1 MEGPKLINSGKAAM
15 EAVAKVLPTARAIVV
30 PSNLGP
36 VELKPGTVWSGNR
49 MIVLPST
56 MSTIYVIDDRLYE
69 WGTGAF
75 IREEWLSAMAKGVTS
90 AAHWVTVAQVEFAL
104 LSGIFVP
111 WYLLLGLGC
120 AKSALFY
127 KSNQQAVDAAFRQA
141 PEAMRLLQDLRRRC
155 PTLFNKMASTAAK
168 DLLTNLPQ
176 GVSGED
182 VAFFVGRVIKGVA
195 GAGPDLVFSGFLKI
209 ALTVAGLVTATHLP
223 FIAAHTAAHMAAAKA
238 AELQRALQQAG
249 YSVTESEAKTI
260 MKEVLAQPDT
270 PQKLRQLEAACKA
283 LLPTLNQLKNAY
295 GVAH

>member
-1 MEGPKLINSGKAAM
+1 MEGPKLINSGRPAM

-30 PSNLGP
+30 QSNLGP

-56 MSTIYVIDDRLYE
+56 MSTVYAIDDRLYE

-75 IREEWLSAMAKGVTS
+75 IRDEWLSAMARGAQS
-90 AAHWVTVAQVEFAL
+90 AAHWTTVAQVEFAL

-111 WYLLLGLGC
+111 WYLLLGLTC
-120 AKSALFY
+120 AKTALFY
-127 KSNQQAVDAAFRQA
+127 KSNQQAVDTAFRQA

-155 PTLFNKMASTAAK
+155 PTLFNKMAATAAK
-168 DLLTNLPQ
+168 DLLINLPQ

-182 VAFFVGRVIKGVA
+182 VAFFVGRVIKGMA
-195 GAGPDLVFSGFLKI
+195 AAGPDLVFSGFLKI
-209 ALTVAGLVTATHLP
+209 VVTVAGLVTASHLP
-223 FIAAHTAAHMAAAKA
+223 AIAAHTAAQMAASKA
-238 AELQRALQQAG
+238 AELQKALRNAG
-249 YSVTESEAKTI
+249 YSVTDAEAKTI
-260 MKEVLAQPDT
+260 LKEVLAQPDT

-295 GVAH
+295 GFGH